1 MKCRLCGSKMKIM
14 MEEGHSFIECSR
26 QGCSNRFSLVG
37 VVEDD
42 EDTKEK

>member
-14 MEEGHSFIECSR
+14 VEEGHSFIECSR
-26 QGCSNRFSLVG
+26 QGCTNWLSLVG